1 MKISS
6 VTIEGMHK
14 LGQPKKYTFNNLT
27 YLYGPNG
34 SGKSTVL
41 EAIQLALLG
50 YIPGMNKKND
60 AIFKHANSSVMRI
73 SLMFDNG
80 SSVERRFIN
89 TGKGIST
96 SVITDPEGLD
106 IEGLVRDVEL
116 PIFNWS
122 DFTGLSANQLKD
134 WFISFLPEV
143 SDNIDWEKELTDSVE
158 ALNAVNKS
166 DIIKREL
173 DAMQSLASDTN
184 ADVNSLSFVRE
195 VNRTIKDDIACEKAN
210 IQRDTATLQNL
221 TRYDDVPSVSYS
233 QLQSEI
239 EEATAKRNR
248 LIASRRQFEQNAK
261 IALEIQSLNLSASSL
276 EDDVEYIRLQ
286 DQLTEKNKQLSELEE
301 RYAAAYTEHLD
312 AEKIL
317 SDVMVELKIASASIR
332 ESNDSGICPF
342 TNEEC
347 STAAKYVESK
357 KAEIEEAEIK
367 VHTAEE
373 RVNDTKRM
381 LQAATSEKLACASTI
396 YEIKNQIARLTS
408 MYERRDQLNNLLV
421 PVDGEDLIDT
431 DLEVIKD
438 EIDNKMQM
446 LRKISANEAYD
457 AMSSNIT
464 KSKFESEL
472 RLTLLKNWEKLT
484 GPNGLQTQIMDKPF
498 LNLADELS
506 DVLTQLMNEPISA
519 KFNLSDKANSFS
531 FGIVRDE
538 KYIPFEVLSSGEQC
552 MYVAAMMIHIVRNA
566 KSALKVILIDDL
578 LDHLDDS
585 HMNSLL
591 TSLSNIEDIQFIL
604 AGAKKYE
611 GNEDIVVSI

>member
-60 AIFKHANSSVMRI
+60 AIFKHANSSIMRI
-73 SLMFDNG
+73 SLVFDNG
-80 SSVERRFIN
+80 SSIERRFMN

-106 IEGLVRDVEL
+106 FESIVQDVEL

-134 WFISFLPEV
+134 WFISFLPEACD
-143 SDNIDWEKELTDSVE
+143 SIDWMKELTDAVE
-158 ALNAVNKS
+158 TLNGVNKQKMIA
-166 DIIKREL
+166 DEVDAIQTCARII
-173 DAMQSLASDTN
+173 N

-195 VNRTIKDDIACEKAN
+195 VNRMIKDDIACEKAN

-221 TRYDDVPSVSYS
+221 TKYDDVPEVSYS
-233 QLQSEI
+233 QIQTEI

-248 LIASRRQFEQNAK
+248 LVASRRQFEQNVK
-261 IALEIQSLNLSASSL
+261 IAAEVQSLNLSAESL
-276 EDDVEYIRLQ
+276 EEDGQYIRLQ
-286 DQLTEKNKQLSELEE
+286 DKLTEINKQLSEIDET
-301 RYAAAYTEHLD
+301 YTVAYKTHMD
-312 AEKIL
+312 AEKAL
-317 SDVMVELKIASASIR
+317 SDATLELKIASASLR
-332 ESNDSGICPF
+332 VDSSGVCPF

-347 STAAKYVESK
+347 STAAEYIESK
-357 KAEIEEAEIK
+357 KAEIQQADIELNSAREQAKEA
-367 VHTAEE
+367 A
-373 RVNDTKRM
+373 
-381 LQAATSEKLACASTI
+381 LQLEHVAKQKTSLASTAQDLMTSI
-396 YEIKNQIARLTS
+396 SKLKN
-408 MYERRDQLNNLLV
+408 MYERANQLNNLLV
-421 PVDGEDLIDT
+421 PVDGT
-431 DLEVIKD
+431 DLLDVDPEVIRA

-457 AMSSNIT
+457 SMADKIT
-464 KSKFESEL
+464 KSKFAAEL
-472 RLTLLKNWEKLT
+472 RLSMLKNWEKLT
-484 GPNGLQTQIMDKPF
+484 GPNGLQTRIMDKPF

-506 DVLTQLMNEPISA
+506 AVLTKLMNEPVSA
-519 KFNLSDKANSFS
+519 KFNLSEKANSFS

-552 MYVAAMMIHIVRNA
+552 MYVVAMMIHIVRNA
-566 KSALKVILIDDL
+566 KSSLKVILVDDL
-578 LDHLDDS
+578 LDHLDDN
-585 HMNSLL
+585 HMTALL
-591 TSLSNIEDIQFIL
+591 TSLSTIEDIQFIL
-604 AGAKKYE
+604 AGAKKYD
-611 GNEDIVVSI
+611 GDEDVVVSI

>member
-60 AIFKHANSSVMRI
+60 AIFKHANSSIMRI

-80 SSVERRFIN
+80 SSIERRFMN
-89 TGKGIST
+89 TGKSIST

-106 IEGLVRDVEL
+106 VEGIVQDVEL

-134 WFISFLPEV
+134 WFISFLPEAC
-143 SDNIDWEKELTDSVE
+143 DNIDWEQELTDSVAE
-158 ALNAVNKS
+158 LNVVDKS
-166 DIIKREL
+166 KIIGGEL
-173 DAMQSLASDTN
+173 DALQSLAQATN
-184 ADVNSLSFVRE
+184 SDVNSLSFVRE
-195 VNRTIKDDIACEKAN
+195 VNRMMKEDIACEKAN

-221 TRYDDVPSVSYS
+221 TKYDDVPSVSYS
-233 QLQSEI
+233 QLQTEI
-239 EEATAKRNR
+239 EEATAKKNR
-248 LIASRRQFEQNAK
+248 LLSSKKQFEQNAK
-261 IALEIQSLNLSASSL
+261 IALEIQSLNLSADSL
-276 EDDVEYIRLQ
+276 EADGDYIRLQ
-286 DQLTEKNKQLSELEE
+286 DQLTEKSKKLSELEE
-301 RYAAAYTEHLD
+301 SYTAACTANMD
-312 AEKIL
+312 AAKIL
-317 SDVMVELKIASASIR
+317 SDVMVELKIASASLNK
-332 ESNDSGICPF
+332 SDSSGICPF

-347 STAAKYVESK
+347 ATAAEYVESK
-357 KAEIEEAEIK
+357 KAEIRQIEVE
-367 VHTAEE
+367 VHSAEE
-373 RVNDTKRM
+373 KVDETKRT
-381 LQAATSEKLACASTI
+381 LQSISAEKFALTSDIQA
-396 YEIKNQIARLTS
+396 IKNNLANLKN
-408 MYERRDQLNNLLV
+408 MYERRDQLNNLLI
-421 PVDGEDLIDT
+421 PVDGIDLIDT
-431 DLEVIKD
+431 DPEVIKE

-457 AMSSNIT
+457 TMSAKIT
-464 KSKFESEL
+464 KSKFASEL
-472 RLTLLKNWEKLT
+472 RMTLLKNWEKLT
-484 GPNGLQTQIMDKPF
+484 GPNGLQTRIMDKPF

-506 DVLTQLMNEPISA
+506 NLLTKLMNEPVSA
-519 KFNLSDKANSFS
+519 KFHLSDKANSFS

-566 KSALKVILIDDL
+566 KSPLKLILIDDL
-578 LDHLDDS
+578 LDHLDDR
-585 HMNSLL
+585 HMNTLL
-591 TSLSNIEDIQFIL
+591 TSLSDIEDIQFIL
-604 AGAKKYE
+604 AGAKQYE
-611 GNEDIVVSI
+611 GSEDIVVSI

>member
-80 SSVERRFIN
+80 SSIERRFIN

-134 WFISFLPEV
+134 WFISFLPEA

-173 DAMQSLASDTN
+173 DAIQSLAADTN

-248 LIASRRQFEQNAK
+248 LIASKRQFEQNAK

-276 EDDVEYIRLQ
+276 EDDDEYIRLQ

-396 YEIKNQIARLTS
+396 QEIKNQIARLTS

-431 DLEVIKD
+431 DPEVIKD

-484 GPNGLQTQIMDKPF
+484 GPNGLQTQIMNKPF

-578 LDHLDDS
+578 LDHLDDI

-591 TSLSNIEDIQFIL
+591 TSLSTIEDIQFIL

>member
-73 SLMFDNG
+73 SLVFDNG
-80 SSVERRFIN
+80 SSIERRFIN

-96 SVITDPEGLD
+96 AVTTDPEGLD
-106 IEGLVRDVEL
+106 IESIVHDVEL

-134 WFISFLPEV
+134 WFISFLPEA

-158 ALNAVNKS
+158 ELAAVNKS

-173 DAMQSLASDTN
+173 DDIQLLAVTK
-184 ADVNSLSFVRE
+184 ADVNSLPFVRE
-195 VNRTIKDDIACEKAN
+195 VNRTIKEDIACEKAN

-221 TRYDDVPSVSYS
+221 TRYDDVPTVSYS
-233 QLQSEI
+233 QIQSEI

-248 LIASRRQFEQNAK
+248 LISSKRQFEQNAK
-261 IALEIQSLNLSASSL
+261 ITLEIQSLNLSANSL
-276 EDDVEYIRLQ
+276 ADDSEYVRLQ
-286 DQLTEKNKQLSELEE
+286 DQLTEKNNQLSKLEE
-301 RYAAAYTEHLD
+301 RYTAAYAENLD

-332 ESNDSGICPF
+332 KSDASGICPF

-357 KAEIEEAEIK
+357 KAEIEEAEIE
-367 VHTAEE
+367 VHAAEE
-373 RVNDTKRM
+373 KVSDTKRL
-381 LQAATSEKLACASTI
+381 LQSVASEKLACTSTI
-396 YEIKNQIARLTS
+396 QEIKNQIARLTS

-431 DLEVIKD
+431 DPEVIKE

-457 AMSSNIT
+457 TMSANIT

-472 RLTLLKNWEKLT
+472 RLKLLKNWEKLT
-484 GPNGLQTQIMDKPF
+484 GPNGLQTQIMNKPF

-566 KSALKVILIDDL
+566 ESPLKVILIDDL
-578 LDHLDDS
+578 LDHLDDG

-604 AGAKKYE
+604 AGAKKYG
-611 GNEDIVVSI
+611 GNEDIVVSL

>member
-80 SSVERRFIN
+80 SSIERRFIN

-106 IEGLVRDVEL
+106 IESLVRDVEL

-134 WFISFLPEV
+134 WFISFLPEA

-158 ALNAVNKS
+158 SLNAVNKS

-173 DAMQSLASDTN
+173 DAIQSLAADTN

-276 EDDVEYIRLQ
+276 EDDGEYIRLQ
-286 DQLTEKNKQLSELEE
+286 DQLKEKNKQLSELEE

-357 KAEIEEAEIK
+357 KAEIEESEIK

-373 RVNDTKRM
+373 KVNDTNRM

-396 YEIKNQIARLTS
+396 HEIKNQIARLTS

-431 DLEVIKD
+431 DPEVIKD
-438 EIDNKMQM
+438 EIDNKMEM

-457 AMSSNIT
+457 EMSSNIT

-484 GPNGLQTQIMDKPF
+484 GPNGLQTQLMDKPF

-591 TSLSNIEDIQFIL
+591 TSLSSIEDIQFIL